1 MNVTTEET
9 KRFLNFVDPADRNNT
24 IKILSNMH
32 SNMHAP
38 IICIEMNIEGSG
50 ADYHVN
56 CITLIIE
63 DPVLD
68 FKVIGLDPAF
78 AQLKKDDAEFIIS
91 YISRR
96 FDNLKLIFSSS
107 STCVF
112 AENIS
117 DMSVAI
123 SRELNDG
130 IFIAEL
136 FSHDGSIVL
145 LDLSE
150 NNADFSN
157 ELWNIVLSD
166 RNNVNCMMLAYLSG
180 TCFVSDNIKKRI
192 QVLYDSLTD
201 SEKLLFELG
210 EEI

>member
-9 KRFLNFVDPADRNNT
+9 KRFLNFVDPADRNDT

-117 DMSVAI
+117 DMIVAI
-123 SRELNDG
+123 GRRLDDG
-130 IFIAEL
+130 VLMAEL
-136 FSHDGSIVL
+136 FSHNGSIVL

-157 ELWNIVLSD
+157 ELWNIVLID
-166 RNNVNCMMLAYLSG
+166 RINIIRMLSAYVSG
-180 TCFVSDNIKKRI
+180 TYRVSDNIKKRI
-192 QVLYDSLTD
+192 HTLYDSLTD
-201 SEKLLFELG
+201 SEKLLLELG